1 MIENVNVSVVCFVRT
16 AEPSPRQ
23 LSKLNTL
30 MKQTAWTLRSDKNVY
45 FGKTIK
51 GVAVFNPT

>member
-30 MKQTAWTLRSDKNVY
+30 MKQTAWTLRSDKNIY
-45 FGKTIK
+45 LGQR
-51 GVAVFNPT
+51 